1 MCQFNGQD
9 YLVGILSC
17 SAGCKEKKRIENI
30 GKSKS
35 LYSSCAGRC
44 LLSSR
49 FFLVLPTGPKSK
61 KSGDV
66 FFTWEN
72 QLCLG
77 LKISM

>member
-1 MCQFNGQD
+1 MCQFKGQD

-35 LYSSCAGRC
+35 QYSSGAGRC

-49 FFLVLPTGPKSK
+49 S
-61 KSGDV
+61 
-66 FFTWEN
+66 
-72 QLCLG
+72 
-77 LKISM
+77 